1 LPGRTTQIGRT
12 GSTTTVSV
20 VVTAYNHERF
30 IADTIRSLL
39 SQSYPPCEVIVVNDG
54 STDGTA
60 AAVRAFGDRV
70 RLVDQANAGVA
81 GARNAGVRAAT
92 GELVAFIDGDDV
104 WDENKLELQV
114 EAFRQ
119 FPEAGLIVADVD
131 HFSDTEVLWSG
142 PLHMKFFAT
151 GEPRF
156 RLLQAYDRLVA
167 GNFINTTSQ
176 VMAPR
181 RVLEEIGLSDARFP
195 LASDYDLYLRIAE
208 RHPIVLVDRV
218 LAHWRYVR
226 TSASGPMHSRRFRW
240 DADMFDVL
248 RKHQRSSDTGRR
260 RLIASA
266 LRRRVA
272 DTSRF
277 AYYHG
282 ADGQRRW
289 ATSYLAGLA
298 VRYRSASAAAY
309 LVALWSP
316 AFVRR
321 LATAVVQPPSPQE
334 TA

>member
-1 LPGRTTQIGRT
+1 M
-12 GSTTTVSV
+12 TTVSV

-30 IADTIRSLL
+30 IGETIRSLL
-39 SQSYPPCEVIVVNDG
+39 AQTYPPSEVIVVNDG

-70 RLVDQANAGVA
+70 RLIDQANAGVA
-81 GARNAGVRAAT
+81 GARNAGVRAAS
-92 GELVAFIDGDDV
+92 GELVAFIDGDDL
-104 WDENKLELQV
+104 WDAHKLAIQV
-114 EAFRQ
+114 EAFNQ
-119 FPEAGLIVADVD
+119 FPNTGLIVADVD
-131 HFSDTEVLWSG
+131 HFSDAEVLWSG
-142 PLHMKFFAT
+142 QLHMKFFAT
-151 GEPRF
+151 GETRF
-156 RLLQAYDRLVA
+156 HLLQAYERLVA

-181 RVLEEIGLSDARFP
+181 RVLEEIGLSDAQFP

-208 RHPIVLVDRV
+208 RYPIVLVDRV

-240 DADMFDVL
+240 DADMFGVL
-248 RKHQRSSDTGRR
+248 RKHQRGSDTQRR

-272 DTSRF
+272 DTARF

-289 ATSYLAGLA
+289 ATSYLADLA

-309 LVALWSP
+309 LAALWSP

-321 LATAVVQPPSPQE
+321 LATAVVPPSAQE